1 MEKMPSEKKNE
12 DDDEEDK
19 EDEYWYQFR
28 RLFMR
33 YYLFQI
39 HSLVL
44 KEQDGYTQKGK
55 KEEMDIDKLLTKLN
69 ETHLK
74 DEKER
79 KNFKFDESKFTVL
92 GEWKKEL

>member
-33 YYLFQI
+33 YYLF
-39 HSLVL
+39 
-44 KEQDGYTQKGK
+44 
-55 KEEMDIDKLLTKLN
+55 
-69 ETHLK
+69 
-74 DEKER
+74 
-79 KNFKFDESKFTVL
+79 
-92 GEWKKEL
+92 